1 MAGEWG
7 VEWVGVSV
15 LEGLAAGG
23 FSLAGYQGAASVS
36 WYSLPT
42 QGQCV

>member
-1 MAGEWG
+1 MAGGWG

-15 LEGLAAGG
+15 LEGLVAGA
-23 FSLAGYQGAASVS
+23 FSLAGYWGAASVS

-42 QGQCV
+42 QGQCM